1 MTITGVGGLVIK
13 QLSLSPRF
21 ERQYKKLP
29 SEIKVVIPEKLNDLL
44 KQPFPAGLKFEKLK
58 GYRRPDI
65 YTIHI
70 NGNYK
75 ISFEIVGCVAKLR
88 CIGNHNDIDRLP

>member
-1 MTITGVGGLVIK
+1 MTITGAGGIVIK
-13 QLSLSPRF
+13 KIAFSSKF
-21 ERQYKKLP
+21 EKQYKKLP
-29 SEIKVVIPEKLNDLL
+29 PEIKEAVPDKLKDLL

-75 ISFEIVGCVAKLR
+75 ISFEIDGTIAKLR
-88 CIGNHNDIDRLP
+88 CIGNHNNIDRSP

>member
-1 MTITGVGGLVIK
+1 MTITGAGGTVIM

-21 ERQYKKLP
+21 EKQYKKLP
-29 SEIKVVIPEKLNDLL
+29 PEIKAAVPEKLNDLL

-75 ISFEIVGCVAKLR
+75 ISIEIEGAVAKLR
-88 CIGNHNDIDRLP
+88 CVGNHNDIDRSP

>member
-1 MTITGVGGLVIK
+1 
-13 QLSLSPRF
+13 
-21 ERQYKKLP
+21 
-29 SEIKVVIPEKLNDLL
+29 EIKVVIPEKLNDLF

-88 CIGNHNDIDRLP
+88 CVGNHNDIDRLP